1 LGYAKGRNPYTESVR
16 MPVERARAAIEN
28 NERCSSAGRR
38 FWELSGGIFR
48 CPECGRALVATTA
61 RKGPKGARR
70 LLFYYQCATRRQT
83 GKHACSFS
91 RAVNAQKAEAA
102 VWEAVSSLLT
112 DPATLRQDLQAM
124 IEREH
129 KTHGDPDTET
139 RAWAEKLVELERRRD
154 RYQEMFAAEAMTLD
168 ELRAKLEAVEEAR
181 ETAKRELEVLAGRR
195 EGLEAMERDRDL
207 ILESYAAL
215 APEALDALSP
225 EERRKVY
232 VILNLTVEAL
242 ADGGLKMSGA
252 FGEEPVWEDDRT
264 STR

>member
-1 LGYAKGRNPYTESVR
+1 
-16 MPVERARAAIEN
+16 M
-28 NERCSSAGRR
+28 
-38 FWELSGGIFR
+38 
-48 CPECGRALVATTA
+48 ATTA

-70 LLFYYQCATRRQT
+70 LLFYYQCATCRQT

-91 RAVNAQKAEAA
+91 RSVNAQKAESA

-112 DPATLRQDLQAM
+112 DPANLRQDLQAM

-129 KTHGDPDTET
+129 KTHGDPDAEA
-139 RAWAEKLVELERRRD
+139 RAWAEKVVELERRRD

-168 ELRAKLEAVEEAR
+168 ELRVKLEAVEEAR
-181 ETAKRELEVLAGRR
+181 ETAKRELAALAGRR
-195 EGLEAMERDRDL
+195 ERLEAMERDRDL

-242 ADGGLKMSGA
+242 ADGGLKI
-252 FGEEPVWEDDRT
+252 T
-264 STR
+264 